1 MKKHNSNSPPRL
13 AAPMKLLVKLL
24 AGAALLG
31 LVSQN
36 ALAAGTASGTN
47 ITNLSTLSYTVGG
60 VTQTPIG
67 SSPTGNTVGA
77 GTATSFAV
85 DNKVNLTVVK
95 TDVAAIPVVP
105 GATAKITTFTVTN
118 NGNTTQDFALTL
130 GQNVNTTVN
139 PFGGLLTD
147 NFDATACTVSNIVIA
162 TGAMGTYTAADQHIN
177 ALTADSSATV
187 SVSCSIPATVVNNNL
202 AVVNLLATAHADNA
216 SNTLGAVLVETANT
230 QAGVEIVFA
239 DIAGSDDA
247 AKDGAHSARDAYL
260 VVSATISVTKTATP
274 ICDPFNGSTSPKNIP
289 GAAVQ
294 YAITI
299 TNTGLAAAT
308 MSTVT
313 DTLSAALV
321 FDAKLI
327 SGAGIGANC
336 VSPTGSLS
344 ASGFGAVAGVG
355 ATTYAAPGLAGE
367 AVTAGAAFAGQNLTI
382 TYGSLVSPAT
392 AVLSGGVLPAG
403 DFVTV
408 YFNAFVQ

>member
-1 MKKHNSNSPPRL
+1 MKKHNTTSPPRL
-13 AAPMKLLVKLL
+13 AALL

-31 LVSQN
+31 LVSQS
-36 ALAAGTASGTN
+36 ALAAGTASGTV

-67 SSPTGNTVGA
+67 SSPTGNTLGV

-118 NGNTTQDFALTL
+118 NGNTTQDFALAA
-130 GQNVNTTVN
+130 GQNVTGTAN
-139 PFGGLLTD
+139 PFGVPLLDT
-147 NFDATACTVSNIVIA
+147 FDATACTVSSIVVVP
-162 TGAMGTYTAADQHIN
+162 GGGMGTYTALDQHIN

-216 SNTLGAVLVETANT
+216 ANTLGAVLLETANT

-247 AKDGAHSARDAYL
+247 ARDGAHSARDAYL
-260 VVSATISVTKTATP
+260 VVSAIISVTKTVTP
-274 ICDPFNGSTSPKNIP
+274 ICDPFNGSASPKNIP

-299 TNTGLAAAT
+299 TNTGAAAAT
-308 MSTVT
+308 LSTVT
-313 DTLSAALV
+313 DTLNAAVV
-321 FDAKLI
+321 FDPKLN
-327 SGAGIGANC
+327 SGALPATNC
-336 VSPTGSLS
+336 VSGNATNTLS
-344 ASGFGAVAGVG
+344 GTGFGAVAGVG
-355 ATTYAAPGLAGE
+355 ATTYAVPGLAAQ
-367 AVTAGAAFAGQNLTI
+367 AVTAGASFTGQALTI
-382 TYGSLVSPAT
+382 DYATLASPAT
-392 AVLSGGVLPAG
+392 AALVTGVLPAG